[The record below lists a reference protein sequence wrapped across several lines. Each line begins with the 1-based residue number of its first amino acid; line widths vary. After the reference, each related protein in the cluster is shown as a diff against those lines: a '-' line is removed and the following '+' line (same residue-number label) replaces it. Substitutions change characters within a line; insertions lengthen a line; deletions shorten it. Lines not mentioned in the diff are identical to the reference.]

1 MLYYKFL
8 KDKKGAL
15 TQVCLA
21 AQSPN
26 KVSKRV
32 ILDVSIPSCAD
43 TIADST
49 TDLPLQMRALLL
61 LGLSHILGKKAQ
73 LLLNDCYRIQSA
85 LGDVMSLTSN
95 DLPKELVVASDQQI
109 TLNSG
114 MARASHDVDIS
125 FDQGEANFAGDQ
137 LVSES
142 LSGSLNVS
150 LNQQDELLDVETDM
164 LQRYT
169 QESILDELL
178 PAQPEQSLMAQEMEV
193 ETRRGAAS
201 GFDSTMLLPGLA
213 PENAVAPIARL
224 EDSWD
229 GAMDMDVEP
238 LSGGDSVADA
248 TMQTTLL
255 KPQEKTVRRGQ
266 RKRPALRLDKSLELP
281 MAGVVTTRQKL
292 REALQNARAKR
303 QRLNELRIVLLDT
316 MNEEG
321 DRYGVCLQKL
331 LTSRLLSGQTETKS
345 RPLAQEELQNMD
357 DEMPEMDIEPISV
370 GEDVPASSEMLPPNE
385 PEAVQPTSEAVER
398 EAVEEAMNYDS
409 FMSDIREKIDDALL
423 KDGKKGV
430 SWDTY
435 TAYNTRHT
443 AAANFFHLLVA
454 ASKEQLEVSQK
465 ESYGDI
471 LVSVM

>member
-1 MLYYKFL
+1 M
-8 KDKKGAL
+8 
-15 TQVCLA
+15 
-21 AQSPN
+21 
-26 KVSKRV
+26 
-32 ILDVSIPSCAD
+32 
-43 TIADST
+43 
-49 TDLPLQMRALLL
+49 
-61 LGLSHILGKKAQ
+61 
-73 LLLNDCYRIQSA
+73 
-85 LGDVMSLTSN
+85 
-95 DLPKELVVASDQQI
+95 VA
-109 TLNSG
+109 
-114 MARASHDVDIS
+114 
-125 FDQGEANFAGDQ
+125 
-137 LVSES
+137 
-142 LSGSLNVS
+142 
-150 LNQQDELLDVETDM
+150 
-164 LQRYT
+164 
-169 QESILDELL
+169 
-178 PAQPEQSLMAQEMEV
+178 
-193 ETRRGAAS
+193 
-201 GFDSTMLLPGLA
+201 
-213 PENAVAPIARL
+213 
-224 EDSWD
+224 
-229 GAMDMDVEP
+229 
-238 LSGGDSVADA
+238 
-248 TMQTTLL
+248 
-255 KPQEKTVRRGQ
+255 
-266 RKRPALRLDKSLELP
+266 LELP

-357 DEMPEMDIEPISV
+357 DEMPEMDIEPISM
-370 GEDVPASSEMLPPNE
+370 GEDVPVSSEMLPPNE

>member
-1 MLYYKFL
+1 
-8 KDKKGAL
+8 
-15 TQVCLA
+15 
-21 AQSPN
+21 
-26 KVSKRV
+26 
-32 ILDVSIPSCAD
+32 
-43 TIADST
+43 
-49 TDLPLQMRALLL
+49 
-61 LGLSHILGKKAQ
+61 
-73 LLLNDCYRIQSA
+73 
-85 LGDVMSLTSN
+85 
-95 DLPKELVVASDQQI
+95 
-109 TLNSG
+109 
-114 MARASHDVDIS
+114 
-125 FDQGEANFAGDQ
+125 
-137 LVSES
+137 
-142 LSGSLNVS
+142 
-150 LNQQDELLDVETDM
+150 
-164 LQRYT
+164 
-169 QESILDELL
+169 
-178 PAQPEQSLMAQEMEV
+178 
-193 ETRRGAAS
+193 
-201 GFDSTMLLPGLA
+201 
-213 PENAVAPIARL
+213 
-224 EDSWD
+224 
-229 GAMDMDVEP
+229 
-238 LSGGDSVADA
+238 
-248 TMQTTLL
+248 
-255 KPQEKTVRRGQ
+255 
-266 RKRPALRLDKSLELP
+266 

-435 TAYNTRHT
+435 TDYNTRQT
-443 AAANFFHLLVA
+443 AAANFFHLLVS

-465 ESYGDI
+465 ES
-471 LVSVM
+471 